1 MDVPDILRTDRVAAV
16 VRAATVPD
24 PRRVA
29 DTLAAG
35 GVRLVEFTF
44 TIPGVCEVLTAAGG
58 GAAVIGAGTVLTA
71 VDAHAAIDAGA
82 QFVVTPAV
90 IPAVAAACH
99 ERGVPV
105 LLGAYTPGE
114 VLEAHR
120 LGSAAVKLFP
130 ASTGGPGHLKNM
142 RGPFPQ
148 IEFVPSG
155 GISVANAA
163 AFLEAGAI
171 AVFAGSDL
179 ISPAMVEGEQY
190 DLIARNAKAFTAA
203 VARN

>member
-1 MDVPDILRTDRVAAV
+1 
-16 VRAATVPD
+16 
-24 PRRVA
+24 
-29 DTLAAG
+29 
-35 GVRLVEFTF
+35 
-44 TIPGVCEVLTAAGG
+44 
-58 GAAVIGAGTVLTA
+58 
-71 VDAHAAIDAGA
+71 
-82 QFVVTPAV
+82 
-90 IPAVAAACH
+90 
-99 ERGVPV
+99 
-105 LLGAYTPGE
+105 
-114 VLEAHR
+114 
-120 LGSAAVKLFP
+120 VKLFP